1 MVSPA
6 FESPAIGALDRS
18 TSHKAFPQRNN
29 KTQTWCP
36 AQLTDNSDKTE
47 TSISAVRQPNSPLPP
62 LPLSEPL
69 REDENKVGAFGN
81 GLGETSQSDT
91 WGKFSCYKSAIQQAK
106 GANLSESPLRLFVPA
121 VDLPQFKV
129 FLDSNNLSPSRFC
142 YENATQVAELEM
154 TESDLHHQCQ
164 LALADML
171 KTAKAKAIRAL
182 EEQLRRLQDER
193 GLPVALAATN
203 NDEALLKTVI
213 KNLGRVYNKG
223 TSSIHKPGH
232 SEMQPDVSFCQRVR
246 QSPRYPGIVGEI
258 AYSQTTASVE
268 AKAVRHL
275 AGTRARTDASSRT
288 WLVVIIDIAYPGVE
302 TATVSLLAAPQQDG
316 DEDGRGGEPEWV
328 THRAVF
334 YVAGLAPGHQ
344 PEGAIRIFASDF
356 LASHTGLPRDLI
368 RPRGRETAAVPD
380 SARPDQVTITFQDLR
395 DMLLEALYLAGGSS
409 GYESDDE
416 PSRDEQDENNGDN

>member
-6 FESPAIGALDRS
+6 FESSAIGALDRP
-18 TSHKAFPQRNN
+18 TSHKAFPQCND
-29 KTQTWCP
+29 KTQTWCS

-47 TSISAVRQPNSPLPP
+47 TSILTVRQPNPPLPP

-69 REDENKVGAFGN
+69 REAENKVGACGN
-81 GLGETSQSDT
+81 GLSETSQSDT
-91 WGKFSCYKSAIQQAK
+91 WGKFSCYKLAIQQAK
-106 GANLSESPLRLFVPA
+106 EANLSESPLRLFVPA
-121 VDLPQFKV
+121 VDLPRFKV
-129 FLDSNNLSPSRFC
+129 FLDSNRLSPSRFC

-164 LALADML
+164 LALAEML
-171 KTAKAKAIRAL
+171 KTAKTKAVRAL
-182 EEQLRRLQDER
+182 EEQLRRLRDER
-193 GLPVALAATN
+193 GLS
-203 NDEALLKTVI
+203 ALLKTVI
-213 KNLGRVYNKG
+213 KDLGRVYNKG
-223 TSSIHKPGH
+223 TTSIHKPGH

-268 AKAVRHL
+268 AKAIRHL
-275 AGTRARTDASSRT
+275 AGTRARADASSRT

-302 TATVSLLAAPQQDG
+302 TATVSLLAAPQEDG
-316 DEDGRGGEPEWV
+316 DDDGHGREPEWV

-344 PEGAIRIFASDF
+344 PKGTIRIFASDF
-356 LASHTGLPRDLI
+356 LASHKGLPRDLI
-368 RPRGRETAAVPD
+368 RPRGRETGAVPD

-416 PSRDEQDENNGDN
+416 PSRDEQNENNGEN